1 MLKSVTFL
9 TAAWECISPTT
20 LANFFRK
27 ADISSESQA
36 QSQSDDNNPF
46 KLVAAQP
53 DEFQNSCEPPIDFTV
68 DGDIDADEDVVT
80 SEVHLL
86 TDSEISA

>member
-1 MLKSVTFL
+1 MTFL

-27 ADISSESQA
+27 AGISSESQA

-46 KLVAAQP
+46 KLVAAQLE
-53 DEFQNSCEPPIDFTV
+53 EFQNSC
-68 DGDIDADEDVVT
+68 
-80 SEVHLL
+80 
-86 TDSEISA
+86 